1 MIRAKVLVFLV
12 LWLGV
17 PSSAQ
22 PALPPAETRTQVEAG
37 NPVADRR
44 AIIADG
50 NVRFTVL
57 TPQLVRLE
65 WAENAA
71 FEDHASL
78 MFINR
83 RLPVPQFT
91 KKVED
96 DWLVITTAALTL
108 RYREN
113 SGTFSAE
120 NLTISFPL
128 NGSGVTWRPGM
139 QNQQNLGGTLR
150 TLDGVEG
157 YAALPP
163 GLLSRDGWVLLDDS
177 TNPLYD
183 NTPWPWVMPRTAGAH
198 QDWYIFAYGHDYKK
212 ELLDL
217 TRVAGKIPL
226 PPLFAFGTWWSRYW
240 AYTDQEFKELV
251 QGFHEHDVPLDVVVV
266 DMDWHKTFGLRWN
279 IPRNDASGHR
289 LGWSGYTWDDVYFP
303 DPPGFL
309 RWMHQQGLKVPLNLH
324 PASGIQP
331 WEQHYP
337 EMARAM
343 GIDPA
348 TKQYVPFHI
357 TDKKFAENYLKLVH
371 YPLERQGVDF
381 WWLDWQQEQGTD
393 MPGLNPTF
401 WLNYVHFT
409 DMERRGKR
417 PLIFHRW
424 GGLGNHRYQIGFSGD
439 TISVWE
445 SLAYQPYFTATAA
458 NVLYGYW
465 SHDIGG
471 HIPGVVSPEL
481 FTRWVQFGVFSP
493 ILRTHT
499 TKNPDSE
506 RRIWAYPLEYAEAMR
521 AAYQLRYALIPYIYT
536 AGREAYDT
544 GISICRPMYYDWTES
559 EDAYQVKD
567 QYMFGD
573 DLLVA
578 PITTPVQGDAQLATR
593 RIWLPPGTWIE
604 WTSGAVLKGPAI
616 VERTFA
622 LDEWPAYVRSGSIVA
637 MQPKM
642 THTGEKPVDPLI
654 LTIFPG
660 ESGSTRIYSDAGD
673 TLGYKTTE
681 FTWTHVLQRTSPDGS
696 VQVDVAPVEG
706 SYPGMVQR
714 RGYELRLR
722 GSFPPREVISNG
734 SMVPYR
740 PHGGAPGW
748 RYDGN
753 TLTTII
759 SVPQMSVHETLHVKT
774 VAESAAANRAELLNG
789 VPGKILRMKATMDVL
804 NGTWP
809 VEWSPDELVAA
820 YQTGNRITLAPG
832 NAVAELQKFNEA
844 TPVIVQRIR
853 SMGIQ
858 PALITRALAKLGVPA
873 PAAAAGSSR

>member
-1 MIRAKVLVFLV
+1 MKRLLIVLLFFI
-12 LWLGV
+12 
-17 PSSAQ
+17 PFTTTAQ
-22 PALPPAETRTQVEAG
+22 LRETQTQVEAG
-37 NPVADRR
+37 NPVPDQR
-44 AIIADG
+44 AVVISG
-50 NVRFTVL
+50 NARFTVL
-57 TPQLVRLE
+57 APRLIRME

-71 FEDHASL
+71 FEDHATL
-78 MFINR
+78 FVINR
-83 RLPVPQFT
+83 DLRPPKFT
-91 KKVED
+91 SKKENG
-96 DWLVITTAALTL
+96 TLTIDTGAVKL
-108 RYREN
+108 SYREN
-113 SGTFSAE
+113 SGQFTTENLSATFSLTGAE
-120 NLTISFPL
+120 I
-128 NGSGVTWRPGM
+128 TWRPGM
-139 QNQQNLGGTLR
+139 EDKGNLGGTLR
-150 TLDGVEG
+150 TLDGVKG

-177 TNPLYD
+177 TTPLYD
-183 NTPWPWVMPRTAGAH
+183 RSPWPWVLPRPPTPH
-198 QDWYIFAYGHDYKK
+198 QDWYFFAYGHDYKG

-217 TRVAGKIPL
+217 TRIAGKIPI

-251 QGFHEHDVPLDVVVV
+251 ERFHEHDVPLDVLVV

-279 IPRNDASGHR
+279 VPRQDASGHR

-348 TKQYVPFHI
+348 TQQYVPFHLS
-357 TDKKFAENYLKLVH
+357 DKKFAENYLKLIH
-371 YPLERQGVDF
+371 YPLEQQGVDF

-393 MPGLNPTF
+393 LPGLNPTF

-439 TISVWE
+439 TASVWE

-481 FTRWVQFGVFSP
+481 FTRWIQFGVFSP

-506 RRIWAYPLEYAEAMR
+506 RRIWAYPVEYAEAMR
-521 AAYQLRYALIPYIYT
+521 DAYQLRYALLPYIYT
-536 AGREAYDT
+536 AARQAYDT
-544 GISICRPMYYDWTES
+544 GVSICRPMYYDNPEAP
-559 EDAYQVKD
+559 EAYAFRD
-567 QYMFGD
+567 EYMFGD

-578 PITTPVQGDAQLATR
+578 PITAPEEGDEQLAHR
-593 RIWLPPGTWIE
+593 RVWLPPGTWIE

-616 VERTFA
+616 LERTFA
-622 LDEWPAYVRSGSIVA
+622 LNEWPVYARAGSIIA

-642 THTGEKPVDPLI
+642 SHTAEKPLDPLI

-660 ESGSTRIYSDAGD
+660 GQSSRRIYADAGD
-673 TLGYKTTE
+673 TLGYKTNQ
-681 FTWTHVLQRTSPDGS
+681 FTWTRISQRSSPEGAAEIEI
-696 VQVDVAPVEG
+696 APVEG
-706 SYPGMVQR
+706 SYPGMPER
-714 RGYELRLR
+714 RGYEMRLR
-722 GSFPPREVISNG
+722 GSLPPAQVMSNG
-734 SMVPYR
+734 VPIPYM
-740 PHGGAPGW
+740 PAGGTPGW

-753 TLTTII
+753 TLTTIV
-759 SVPQMSVHETLHVKT
+759 SLPQVSVHQRVRLT
-774 VAESAAANRAELLNG
+774 VTSRAEARGKAELLDG
-789 VPGKILRMKATMDVL
+789 VPGRMLRFKAAMDIL
-804 NGTWP
+804 NSTWP
-809 VEWSPDELVAA
+809 TEWSPDELVSA
-820 YQTGNRITLAPG
+820 YQVGNRIQIAPQ
-832 NAVAELQKFNEA
+832 NAVAELQKMHDAMPLIIE
-844 TPVIVQRIR
+844 RIR
-853 SMGIQ
+853 ALKIP
-858 PALITRALAKLGVPA
+858 PAATARALAKIGVSA
-873 PAAAAGSSR
+873 SAASTQ